1 MLKNDQG
8 FTPSVSRFQHS
19 LSRLALLKV
28 WILSFKTGKEDT
40 EMVDLRKQTPRLIDH
55 AFPCKT

>member
-40 EMVDLRKQTPRLIDH
+40 EMVDLCKQTPRLIDH
-55 AFPCKT
+55 AFQCKT

>member
-8 FTPSVSRFQHS
+8 FTLSVSRFQHS

-55 AFPCKT
+55 AFQCKT

>member
-1 MLKNDQG
+1 MLKNDQW

-55 AFPCKT
+55 AFQCKT

>member
-28 WILSFKTGKEDT
+28 WILTFKTGKEDT

-55 AFPCKT
+55 AFQCKT